1 MKKRQILFE
10 DRIYALIYQMYEF
23 SKKTSKY
30 DDKMFKLLENLVMLR
45 KSFIE
50 SENEH
55 LGKFYEIENEF
66 HKVEMEYK
74 FDL

>member
-23 SKKTSKY
+23 SKKTNKY
-30 DDKMFKLLENLVMLR
+30 DNKMFKLLESLVMLH
-45 KSFIE
+45 KSFYK

-55 LGKFYEIENEF
+55 LDKFYEIENEF
-66 HKVEMEYK
+66 HKIEMEYK